1 MNTVAGVIAFKAKP
15 GKGAE
20 VGQLIAAALPA
31 VNAEFGTPLWLVLR
45 SDADPDQLFLVDLF
59 SDTTSRDSH
68 MTGKAAEL
76 IFKTVPPLLAS
87 QPSIHAAQLV
97 ASKGAGTF

>member
-1 MNTVAGVIAFKAKP
+1 MNTVAGVITFKAKP

-31 VNAEFGTPLWLVLR
+31 VNAESGTPLWLVLR

-59 SDTTSRDSH
+59 SNAASRDSH
-68 MTGKAAEL
+68 MGGKAADL

-87 QPSIHAAQLV
+87 EPAIHAAQLV
-97 ASKGAGTF
+97 ASKGAEKF